1 MSEKGPDH
9 EVVLTFTADE
19 YLGLEALALRYNE
32 GSISD
37 YVKELVRKD
46 VRHFA
51 LATTEGVER
60 KP

>member
-1 MSEKGPDH
+1 VSENTTDH

-19 YLGLEALALRYNE
+19 YIGLEALAQRYNE
-32 GSISD
+32 GSISE

-51 LATTEGVER
+51 LATTVDVKR
-60 KP
+60 

>member
-1 MSEKGPDH
+1 MSENTGDRV
-9 EVVLTFTADE
+9 VVLTFTADE
-19 YLGLEALALRYNE
+19 YLGMEALAQRYNE

-51 LATTEGVER
+51 MATTEGAER
-60 KP
+60 KA

>member
-1 MSEKGPDH
+1 MSEKTADH

-19 YLGLEALALRYNE
+19 YLGMEALALRYNE

-51 LATTEGVER
+51 MATTEGAGR
-60 KP
+60 KA